1 MVLANRESYESE
13 ESKDL
18 IIVAGDISIRSE
30 ITKDLELTH
39 TLIKINRK
47 PEIEKIFRMIFL
59 KELQRISL

>member
-18 IIVAGDISIRSE
+18 IIIAGDISIRNE

-39 TLIKINRK
+39 TLIKIK

>member
-18 IIVAGDISIRSE
+18 IIIAGDISIRNE

-39 TLIKINRK
+39 TLIKIK
-47 PEIEKIFRMIFL
+47 PERRFFVWFF
-59 KELQRISL
+59 

>member
-18 IIVAGDISIRSE
+18 IIIAGDISIRSE

-39 TLIKINRK
+39 TLIKIK

>member
-18 IIVAGDISIRSE
+18 IIIAGDISIRNE
-30 ITKDLELTH
+30 TKDLELMH
-39 TLIKINRK
+39 TLIKIK

>member
-18 IIVAGDISIRSE
+18 IIIAGDISIRNE
-30 ITKDLELTH
+30 ITRDLELMH
-39 TLIKINRK
+39 TLIKIK

-59 KELQRISL
+59 KELQKISL

>member
-18 IIVAGDISIRSE
+18 IIIAGDISIRNE
-30 ITKDLELTH
+30 ITKDLELMH
-39 TLIKINRK
+39 TLIKIK

-59 KELQRISL
+59 KELQKISL

>member
-18 IIVAGDISIRSE
+18 IIIAGDISIRNE

-39 TLIKINRK
+39 TLIKIK

-59 KELQRISL
+59 KELQRILL

>member
-18 IIVAGDISIRSE
+18 IIIAGDISIRNE

-47 PEIEKIFRMIFL
+47 SEIEKIFRMIFL

>member
-18 IIVAGDISIRSE
+18 IIIASDISIRNE
-30 ITKDLELTH
+30 TKDLELMH
-39 TLIKINRK
+39 TLIKIK

>member
-18 IIVAGDISIRSE
+18 IIIAGDISIRNE

-39 TLIKINRK
+39 TLIKIK
-47 PEIEKIFRMIFL
+47 PRDREDFSYDFFKRATENFVIK
-59 KELQRISL
+59 

>member
-18 IIVAGDISIRSE
+18 IIIAGDISIRNE
-30 ITKDLELTH
+30 TKDLELMH
-39 TLIKINRK
+39 TLIKIK
-47 PEIEKIFRMIFL
+47 SEIEKIFRMIFL

>member
-18 IIVAGDISIRSE
+18 IIIAGDISIRNE

-39 TLIKINRK
+39 TLIKIK
-47 PEIEKIFRMIFL
+47 QEIEKIFRMIFL

>member
-18 IIVAGDISIRSE
+18 IIIAGDISIRNE
-30 ITKDLELTH
+30 TKDLELMH
-39 TLIKINRK
+39 TLIIK

>member
-18 IIVAGDISIRSE
+18 IIIAGDISIRNE
-30 ITKDLELTH
+30 ITKDLELMH
-39 TLIKINRK
+39 TLIKIK

>member
-18 IIVAGDISIRSE
+18 IIIAGDISIRNE
-30 ITKDLELTH
+30 ITRDLELMH
-39 TLIKINRK
+39 TLIKIK